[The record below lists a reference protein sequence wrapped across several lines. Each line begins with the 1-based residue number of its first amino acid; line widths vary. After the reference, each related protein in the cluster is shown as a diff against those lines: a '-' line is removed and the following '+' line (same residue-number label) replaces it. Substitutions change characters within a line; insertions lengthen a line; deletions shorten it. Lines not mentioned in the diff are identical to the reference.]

1 MIRMESQKEQA
12 VMKSTIAASI
22 FALSMLML
30 GGCSSMHA
38 KSAVVTPM
46 DVDDTAYV
54 ARVERVARARG
65 VSVRWV
71 NPPQKRTSD
80 L

>member
-1 MIRMESQKEQA
+1 MIRMESQKEET
-12 VMKSTIAASI
+12 VMKSIIAASV

-30 GGCSSMHA
+30 GGCSSMGT
-38 KSAVVTPM
+38 KSAVVQPM

-54 ARVERVARARG
+54 AHVERVARARG

-71 NPPQKRTSD
+71 NPPQKHTSS

>member
-1 MIRMESQKEQA
+1 MASRKEQA
-12 VMKSTIAASI
+12 LMKSIIAASV
-22 FALSMLML
+22 FALSMLMM
-30 GGCSSMHA
+30 GGCSSMGT
-38 KSAVVTPM
+38 KSAVVHPM
-46 DVDDTAYV
+46 DVDDAVYV

-71 NPPQKRTSD
+71 NPPQKPAS